1 MNRRRELIHAR
12 CSCSEQLG
20 RRRRRRRGEGRLTCD
35 GGDLAA
41 VKGSGGGT
49 RWLRRRSFFF
59 SPLLRCAVFFLF
71 FSFSLSTRSL
81 LPFSLTVAQG
91 RGEERTGG
99 GSRRALRVLRCCGGS
114 SSSRCGSSPPLVF
127 FSRFCSVPLLPL
139 WFCWRWQRWWWRNGG
154 AGWWWPKVTVERK
167 HSGGAQPGG
176 EEWSFFF
183 SVQWRPVSVLLF
195 PLYAFAF
202 SPLSPPKTVVSLS
215 VSPLL
220 LLVAAAVGDAAGD
233 KAKWRWRSFQRWR
246 ERNQRERWVTVLLP
260 YSFVFLFFPSILS
273 SAQVFPSLFFYPSL
287 LLQNFA
293 PLRSSLSQKIISP
306 SPCFLCSPLYL

>member
-59 SPLLRCAVFFLF
+59 SPLLRCAVFFLC

-127 FSRFCSVPLLPL
+127 FLSVLFCSSSPSLVLLAL
-139 WFCWRWQRWWWRNGG
+139 AALMVAEWRCWMVVAEGHGGEKAQRWCPARG
-154 AGWWWPKVTVERK
+154 
-167 HSGGAQPGG
+167 
-176 EEWSFFF
+176 
-183 SVQWRPVSVLLF
+183 
-195 PLYAFAF
+195 
-202 SPLSPPKTVVSLS
+202 
-215 VSPLL
+215 
-220 LLVAAAVGDAAGD
+220 
-233 KAKWRWRSFQRWR
+233 
-246 ERNQRERWVTVLLP
+246 
-260 YSFVFLFFPSILS
+260 
-273 SAQVFPSLFFYPSL
+273 
-287 LLQNFA
+287 
-293 PLRSSLSQKIISP
+293 
-306 SPCFLCSPLYL
+306 